1 MLFSSVSL
9 SYSVVLDRPRPM
21 EGSYASVLV
30 LSGAG
35 WYLSYLEENNYIVLL
50 QAPQKHQK
58 YVSHVLGLPMS
69 KVVCK
74 TKRIGG
80 GFGGKETRSAFIAA
94 AASVPSYL
102 LNQPVKITLDRDLDM
117 MITGQRHSFLGKY
130 KVWTKWCFSLYIN
143 ILLKLN
149 PENFYLFFIFEI

>member
-1 MLFSSVSL
+1 MSCLSESGSSHYFYFWS
-9 SYSVVLDRPRPM
+9 SSKFFT
-21 EGSYASVLV
+21 E
-30 LSGAG
+30 
-35 WYLSYLEENNYIVLL
+35 ITL

-102 LNQPVKITLDRDLDM
+102 LNRHVKLTLDRDVDM

-130 KVWTKWCFSLYIN
+130 KVYFNFFSW
-143 ILLKLN
+143 
-149 PENFYLFFIFEI
+149 LF

>member
-1 MLFSSVSL
+1 V
-9 SYSVVLDRPRPM
+9 
-21 EGSYASVLV
+21 
-30 LSGAG
+30 
-35 WYLSYLEENNYIVLL
+35 

-80 GFGGKETRSAFIAA
+80 GFGGKETKSAFIAA

-102 LNQPVKITLDRDLDM
+102 LNRPVKLTLDRDIDM

-130 KVWTKWCFSLYIN
+130 KVSYSLLYFDYAVELVYLVQQLVLFLHVGERCWSMENNFQFRIFPTNFSS
-143 ILLKLN
+143 
-149 PENFYLFFIFEI
+149 FFIFYFIFIFIES

>member
-1 MLFSSVSL
+1 MALFPFLSVT
-9 SYSVVLDRPRPM
+9 
-21 EGSYASVLV
+21 
-30 LSGAG
+30 
-35 WYLSYLEENNYIVLL
+35 IIL

-80 GFGGKETRSAFIAA
+80 GFGGKETRSAFLSAA
-94 AASVPSYL
+94 AAVPSYL
-102 LNQPVKITLDRDLDM
+102 LNRPIKITLDRDVDM

-130 KVWTKWCFSLYIN
+130 KVSFCHHFVIISYNQPPYSHMTFHSHTTT
-143 ILLKLN
+143 IL
-149 PENFYLFFIFEI
+149 PG